1 MMLASD
7 SARGVAVGLWVLT
20 GLAFLVAA
28 LSPGS
33 TGGSIL
39 GPFLLTLAIFWT
51 GVLASAPR
59 QGRSELKHP
68 DHDHGTR
75 GWQTITESAT
85 RLAGFFLA
93 LGIPLVIIREGDR
106 RSFLYI
112 GFVAL
117 VALTFG
123 TPRRERRILKAD

>member
-7 SARGVAVGLWVLT
+7 IARGVAIGLWVLT
-20 GLAFLVAA
+20 GLAFLVVA

-33 TGGSIL
+33 TGGNIL

-51 GVLASAPR
+51 VVLVLAPGYGRNGLKNPSHDQERRGR
-59 QGRSELKHP
+59 QRWM
-68 DHDHGTR
+68 R
-75 GWQTITESAT
+75 GAA
-85 RLAGFFLA
+85 RLAGFLLA

-106 RSFLYI
+106 RSFLYV

-117 VALTFG
+117 VAFAFG
-123 TPRRERRILKAD
+123 TPWTRTAYTKR